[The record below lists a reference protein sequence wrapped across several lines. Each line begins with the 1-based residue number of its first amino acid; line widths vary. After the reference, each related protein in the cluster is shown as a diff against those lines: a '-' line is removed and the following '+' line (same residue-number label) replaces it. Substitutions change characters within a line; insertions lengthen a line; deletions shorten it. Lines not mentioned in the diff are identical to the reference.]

1 LWADGGT
8 EYASFVYGLY
18 RFLINTKEREMT
30 LEEKPTRNV
39 QESTNVGSSMVQ
51 EVKDAISHAL
61 GSKIRDLSVSVKGED
76 VTVLG
81 KVEEASQIA
90 TVTSIV
96 ERIKGVKGLEN
107 RVTAA
112 SSGKMPEE
120 KAMSTPSAKAP
131 TEKTMATPT
140 VGMKKEASPH
150 EASSGGSGCG

>member
-1 LWADGGT
+1 
-8 EYASFVYGLY
+8 
-18 RFLINTKEREMT
+18 MT

-120 KAMSTPSAKAP
+120 KAMSTPP
-131 TEKTMATPT
+131 

>member
-1 LWADGGT
+1 
-8 EYASFVYGLY
+8 
-18 RFLINTKEREMT
+18 MT
-30 LEEKPTRNV
+30 LDEKPTRNV
-39 QESTNVGSSMVQ
+39 QESTNVVSSMVQ
-51 EVKDAISHAL
+51 EVKDAISRAL
-61 GSKIRDLSVSVKGED
+61 GSKIHDLSVSVKGED

-96 ERIKGVKGLEN
+96 ERIKGVKGVDN

-112 SSGKMPEE
+112 SSAKIPGE
-120 KAMSTPSAKAP
+120 KAMPVPSAKAP
-131 TEKTMATPT
+131 AEKTMATPP

>member
-1 LWADGGT
+1 
-8 EYASFVYGLY
+8 
-18 RFLINTKEREMT
+18 MT

-61 GSKIRDLSVSVKGED
+61 GSKIRDLSVSVKGDD

-96 ERIKGVKGLEN
+96 ERIKGVKGFDN
-107 RVTAA
+107 RVTVA
-112 SSGKMPEE
+112 SSAKMAAE
-120 KAMSTPSAKAP
+120 KAMPTPP
-131 TEKTMATPT
+131 